1 MDQADWKKIRRLRQ
15 FYSQGNKTTLAY
27 TPWVDT
33 FFWDFSAKK
42 QLTEFLQPHIERH
55 RSITSVSS
63 SHPVLQEH
71 TPIHLPY
78 LYRHDVS
85 FEDGFLC
92 VLFQKFNFSRDF
104 TSLFTSF
111 TWAYLPMLSTTF
123 RRRHRQYEKSLG
135 RFLSLVHPHP
145 RSLWENYFSFLSTVG
160 SSWNAKETTFLG
172 PTWVVLTDV
181 TTVTLAVPG
190 INQVVGS
197 SLYSHLANTIQR
209 NRFQKKQ
216 FETLGKSVGKMIQ
229 SGYHQKVTFTDIG
242 LGNYILDSEGTVR
255 FIDGELFQVFPEGVP
270 SHYKALELVLFM
282 EDIYVEMVRDY
293 CRTINS
299 TDSDATR
306 KYEQGLLVFF
316 SSFLR
321 ELDLSN
327 DELILAQEMYHDWST
342 KVGTF
347 IFTLFLSLHLDAR
360 VMSSF
365 RLLLKEDLE
374 KILEKQISS

>member
-1 MDQADWKKIRRLRQ
+1 MNQTDWKKIQRLRQ
-15 FYSQGNKTTLAY
+15 FYSQGKKTTLAY
-27 TPWVDT
+27 PPWIDT

-42 QLTEFLQPHIERH
+42 QLTDFLQTHIERH
-55 RSITSVSS
+55 RSVTSVSS

-85 FEDGFLC
+85 FEDGSLC

-111 TWAYLPMLSTTF
+111 TWAYLPMFSTTF

-135 RFLSLVHPHP
+135 RFVSLIHPHP
-145 RSLWENYFSFLSTVG
+145 QLLWENYISFLSTVG
-160 SSWNAKETTFLG
+160 SSWNAKVTTFLG
-172 PTWVVLTDV
+172 PTWVVLTEI
-181 TTVTLAVPG
+181 TAVTLAVPG
-190 INQVVGS
+190 TNQAVGS

-216 FETLGKSVGKMIQ
+216 FETLGKSVGKMIR

-282 EDIYVEMVRDY
+282 EDLYVELVRDY

-299 TDSDATR
+299 TDSEAMR
-306 KYEQGLLVFF
+306 KYQQGLLVFF
-316 SSFLR
+316 S
-321 ELDLSN
+321 
-327 DELILAQEMYHDWST
+327 
-342 KVGTF
+342 
-347 IFTLFLSLHLDAR
+347 
-360 VMSSF
+360 
-365 RLLLKEDLE
+365 
-374 KILEKQISS
+374 